1 MAGAEGFGH
10 RVEGV
15 HDDEE
20 VEEQRDEASDERP
33 HHVAAVGLHLRADG
47 QPPGV
52 LVAALPDLRDRAG
65 GRHSARQQHPYHLHG
80 MEEDRSHIR
89 ASSAR

>member
-1 MAGAEGFGH
+1 MAGAQGFGD

-20 VEEQRDEASDERP
+20 VEEQRDEAGDERP

-52 LVAALPDLRDRAG
+52 LVAALPHLRDGAG
-65 GRHSARQQHPYHLHG
+65 GRHGARQKHPYRLHIYCAC
-80 MEEDRSHIR
+80 HCYPVN
-89 ASSAR
+89 